1 MLLQPSVSA
10 TCPTLRV
17 DYYVY
22 LCFLGSELSE
32 KTVRTRISEAFEKV
46 RGVSLAREEL
56 QMFRYIIYGK
66 KSNVLSG
73 GLERHLEK
81 VKSQS
86 LLHDQV
92 QISCQTVEILS
103 GKLHVLIMSVVGN
116 DSVMWSVKISCFW
129 QKNFKTMSNAWF
141 VEKNNADA

>member
-1 MLLQPSVSA
+1 MSGN
-10 TCPTLRV
+10 
-17 DYYVY
+17 YYVY
-22 LCFLGSELSE
+22 FCFLGSELSE

-81 VKSQS
+81 IKSQS

-92 QISCQTVEILS
+92 QISCQNVEILC
-103 GKLHVLIMSVVGN
+103 GKLHVLIMSVIEN
-116 DSVMWSVKISCFW
+116 DSVMWSMNTVFGKRIKLCRMHGSFR
-129 QKNFKTMSNAWF
+129 QIIQMH
-141 VEKNNADA
+141 

>member
-56 QMFRYIIYGK
+56 QMFRYIINGK
-66 KSNVLSG
+66 KSEVLSG
-73 GLERHLEK
+73 GLKK
-81 VKSQS
+81 VKSQG

-92 QISCQTVEILS
+92 QISRQNVEIFS
-103 GKLHVLIMSVVGN
+103 RKLHVLVMSVIEN
-116 DSVMWSVKISCFW
+116 DSVMWSMNTVFGKRIKSCRMHGSFR
-129 QKNFKTMSNAWF
+129 QIIQMH
-141 VEKNNADA
+141 